1 MQLQIEVLWEECFTD
16 NDVLDALD
24 NLPED
29 LNATYSR
36 CLDRIRRHR
45 NGVRFAPKVL
55 TWVGYAIRPLHI
67 DELREA
73 VAFEFVDNTYDPGK
87 IPLAHTITNCCA
99 NLVVLD
105 PFDCCVRFAHPSV
118 KQYLLANWQK
128 FEYPFYVQEKQGEL
142 SCGELCV
149 NYLSFSD
156 FGYQLQRR
164 PQAHVA
170 EVTNPLPGLLQF
182 PLSGLVSSAVRLTLY
197 KRTQPKRTIQVHL
210 PTLRPTGF
218 PPDSGR
224 YKFLPY
230 ATQYWALGT
239 KSISRQSIVWD
250 YFKDLALRPEAAWKI
265 HPWTSSGQSVA
276 SHLHGLLG
284 WATLERH
291 IPLLEIVLS
300 MDPGSRVSEFCNL
313 PCIEGGLPALH
324 VASRSGHEDVV
335 ALLLSICSVNALDN
349 ESCTALH
356 HAAVKGHLNV
366 VKLLLAVH
374 GVTVDAVSESYQT
387 PLMLA
392 AASGEEEIV
401 TLLLRMGANCELK
414 DWHNVTPLSM
424 AVRSGHANVV
434 KLLLKLNVD
443 VNAVEDTGAS
453 ALHFAASRGEGVIAR
468 MLLSARPSLDTRD
481 RAERTA
487 LHQAVLCRKPEL
499 VEMLVEAGAAT
510 DLLDDNGDTP
520 LMIAVN
526 QLDENIAHLLLEH
539 GADVEMRQPNEVTVL
554 TAAARTSQLGIFKM
568 LLEKG
573 ACLDV
578 SSDGGITPLT
588 TASRY
593 NYVQVVE
600 IILQKLDEEKDATE
614 LHNKTLGM
622 TSTTSSQR
630 DERMLKKMALINAPE
645 KNDGSALQIACVNG
659 HTETARLLLNNGA
672 GVDIDG
678 PTHTSSVLIGA
689 SSYKGVSALKGAPP
703 LIHASARG
711 HSDIVDA
718 LLSFGAD
725 VNFRHQASRV
735 SALIVASKDGHLKIV
750 EKLVQ
755 NGAEVNA
762 KDQYG
767 LTALHYATEAGH
779 DRVANRLLEAGAEN
793 SLERTVAK

>member
-16 NDVLDALD
+16 NDILDALD

-164 PQAHVA
+164 PRAQVT

-210 PTLRPTGF
+210 PMSRPTGF
-218 PPDSGR
+218 PPDSGK

-250 YFKDLALRPEAAWKI
+250 YFKDLALRPEASWKI

-291 IPLLEIVLS
+291 MPLLEIVLS

-313 PCIEGGLPALH
+313 PCVEGGLPALH

-349 ESCTALH
+349 QSCTALH

-401 TLLLRMGANCELK
+401 ALLLRMGANTELRGWLN
-414 DWHNVTPLSM
+414 DTPLLV
-424 AVRSGHANVV
+424 AACHRHANVV
-434 KLLLKLNVD
+434 KLLLKLGVD
-443 VNAVEDTGAS
+443 VNAVDESGNS
-453 ALHFAASRGEGVIAR
+453 ALHFAASWGEGDITR
-468 MLLSARPSLDTRD
+468 MLLSAGASLDHRD
-481 RAERTA
+481 STEWTA
-487 LHQAVLCRKPEL
+487 LHKAVRHGKPEL
-499 VEMLVEAGAAT
+499 VEVLVEAGAAT

-520 LMIAVN
+520 LMIAVKEG
-526 QLDENIAHLLLEH
+526 DEKIAHLLLEH
-539 GADVEMRQPNEVTVL
+539 GADVEARQPKEDTIL
-554 TAAARTSQLGIFKM
+554 TAAAKKGRLGIFKL

-573 ACLDV
+573 ACIDV
-578 SSDGGITPLT
+578 PNDNGITPLT
-588 TASRY
+588 AASRY
-593 NYVQVVE
+593 NYVPIVE
-600 IILQKLDEEKDATE
+600 VILQKLDEEKDTTE
-614 LHNKTLGM
+614 LINNALGT
-622 TSTTSSQR
+622 TSTTSSQSN
-630 DERMLKKMALINAPE
+630 ERTLKKTTLVNAQE
-645 KNDGSALQIACVNG
+645 KNDGSALQIASING
-659 HTETARLLLNNGA
+659 HTETARLLLDNGA
-672 GVDIDG
+672 DVDIDG
-678 PTHTSSVLIGA
+678 PTHTSSAQIGA
-689 SSYKGVSALKGAPP
+689 SSYKGPEALKGAPA

-711 HSDIVDA
+711 YSDFVEV
-718 LLSFGAD
+718 LLSHGVD
-725 VNFRHQASRV
+725 VNFRHQANRV
-735 SALIVASKDGHLKIV
+735 SAVIAASKEGYLTIV
-750 EKLVQ
+750 EKLLQ